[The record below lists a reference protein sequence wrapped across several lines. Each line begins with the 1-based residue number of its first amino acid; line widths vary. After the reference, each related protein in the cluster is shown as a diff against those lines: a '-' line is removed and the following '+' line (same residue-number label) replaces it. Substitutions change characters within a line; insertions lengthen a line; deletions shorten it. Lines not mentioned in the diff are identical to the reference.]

1 MKIRGYAANV
11 SGLRH
16 WCGAHPVD
24 VRQQEINAEII
35 ELVAD
40 ETAGR
45 SDRARSVSA
54 KYRRAMLL
62 TC

>member
-35 ELVAD
+35 KLVAD

-45 SDRARSVSA
+45 SDRARSGSA
-54 KYRRAMLL
+54 KYRWAMLL